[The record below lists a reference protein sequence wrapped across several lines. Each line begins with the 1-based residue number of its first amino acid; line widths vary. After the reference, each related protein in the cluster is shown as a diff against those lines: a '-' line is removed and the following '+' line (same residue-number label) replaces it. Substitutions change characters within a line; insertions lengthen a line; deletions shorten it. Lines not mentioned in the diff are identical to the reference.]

1 MLIILIAI
9 YFVINLFTHKKYLI
23 IIICIITCILL
34 RTDNCCFNKINK
46 SDIYK
51 LEEVKECIFVYQN
64 LNIKD
69 YSKKSYFYKG
79 KFLQRNKSKK
89 AFYKKDTVFI
99 FNNHHKV
106 ESNSIYEITGK
117 LFIKKASSDENICKI
132 LNFKKIDPVNKI
144 VNSLFNNNNYT
155 QQSQSFL
162 KAFLFGN
169 KTELTS
175 IQRESFK
182 NSGTM
187 HLFAVSGLHIGCLYL
202 ALLFMFRF
210 IGLKQSYSMVITMLM
225 LLGYLYLVK
234 FSVSSTRA
242 YIMLS
247 IFVVSKLIGLKS
259 YSLNVVSI
267 AGICL
272 LLLNPYNY
280 FDLGYMLSIS
290 VVLSIVWLIQDIKKV
305 HKIWIINALGNI
317 NLVNYAAFW
326 GSFIIIAQ
334 NFQSIIPVSL
344 VSNMVLIPMVAF
356 IMPLSFILLLIL
368 QIPQLNF
375 FTFVLE
381 WLISKLLYLCNLFS
395 NFSWSTF
402 HFDSRTQLF
411 HDKEHFVIVFLIIS
425 FGIVHN
431 IYIRLVILPLVFITL
446 LVI

>member
-1 MLIILIAI
+1 
-9 YFVINLFTHKKYLI
+9 
-23 IIICIITCILL
+23 
-34 RTDNCCFNKINK
+34 
-46 SDIYK
+46 
-51 LEEVKECIFVYQN
+51 
-64 LNIKD
+64 
-69 YSKKSYFYKG
+69 
-79 KFLQRNKSKK
+79 
-89 AFYKKDTVFI
+89 
-99 FNNHHKV
+99 
-106 ESNSIYEITGK
+106 
-117 LFIKKASSDENICKI
+117 
-132 LNFKKIDPVNKI
+132 
-144 VNSLFNNNNYT
+144 
-155 QQSQSFL
+155 
-162 KAFLFGN
+162 
-169 KTELTS
+169 
-175 IQRESFK
+175 
-182 NSGTM
+182 
-187 HLFAVSGLHIGCLYL
+187 
-202 ALLFMFRF
+202 
-210 IGLKQSYSMVITMLM
+210 
-225 LLGYLYLVK
+225 
-234 FSVSSTRA
+234 
-242 YIMLS
+242 MLS

-375 FTFVLE
+375 FTFVFE

-402 HFDSRTQLF
+402 HFDSKTQLL

-431 IYIRLVILPLVFITL
+431 KKVTIFFIWQEEDETCRENLLKISEVFKIYRKRGLSLITICISQDKEKTLEALKQAQISGYNFTSTFYQVSSVFNLSGLDGRATPCVVIINNKGAVETRFNGMPEIDVLKTK
-446 LVI
+446 VINILNN